1 MVIMKEIDT
10 LSWPEDVDRDMQ
22 TLGSLIRKYRF
33 KEAREVLW
41 AVMEK
46 IREASEWEVRR
57 KFS

>member
-1 MVIMKEIDT
+1 MKEIDT